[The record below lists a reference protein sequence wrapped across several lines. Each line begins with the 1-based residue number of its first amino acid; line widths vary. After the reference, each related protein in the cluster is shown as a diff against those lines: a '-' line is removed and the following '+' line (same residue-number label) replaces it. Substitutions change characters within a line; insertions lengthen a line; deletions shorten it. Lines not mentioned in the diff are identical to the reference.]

1 MKQRNRVAFFNI
13 LSTVLLQGISLF
25 TAPLFSWLLG
35 DSGYGGLQIYNIWT
49 SALAIVFTLR
59 TQGTLVN
66 ARVEYPEEEQNA
78 YQSAAMSLSVLVFLG
93 CSVVVLVFLGPI
105 SAFLEMEKFL
115 VGLMLLQA
123 FGTFCVSF
131 LNTKFLYEFKAGRNM
146 AMSVGVTVTTL
157 VLSLVFCLNLPESI
171 RYYGR
176 VVAIAATYGLLGIPA
191 CIHILRQGKTF
202 YHKKYWKFCFFLA
215 IPTVFY
221 NLSDLILGQSDR
233 VMLQKMLSEASV
245 GQYSLALNFAGIM
258 FTIFGAL
265 NNSWCPFFFEDMKT
279 GQREQL
285 EKRSGNFLELYTVL
299 SVGFLLLTREVYQN
313 FFAQRREFWNA
324 TKLIPIFVSS
334 YYINF
339 LCTFPVNYEYYRKKT
354 KAVATITISSSLL
367 NIGLNYVLIQR
378 MGMAGAAVA
387 TFLSHCVQL
396 TMHHVYARYL
406 LGKGDYPFSV
416 KLWLPYGAVY
426 FAMVAVTALTD
437 EVWLLRWAAGAAL
450 GLWELWRIK
459 KRKVLI

>member
-13 LSTVLLQGISLF
+13 LSTVLLRGISIF

-49 SALAIVFTLR
+49 SALAIVCTMQ

-78 YQSAAMSLSVLVFLG
+78 YQSAAMSLSVLAFLV
-93 CSVVVLVFLGPI
+93 CALVILVFLGPI
-105 SAFLEMEKFL
+105 SAFLEMERFL

-131 LNTKFLYEFKAGRNM
+131 LNTKFLYELKAGRNM
-146 AMSVGVTVTTL
+146 AMSLGVTLTTL
-157 VLSLVFCLNLPESI
+157 ALSLLLCLNLPEQI

-176 VVAIAATYGLLGIPA
+176 ILAIAGTYALIGIPA
-191 CIHILRQGKTF
+191 CCYVLWKGKRF
-202 YHKKYWKFCFFLA
+202 YSRKYWKFCILLA
-215 IPTVFY
+215 IPSVFY

-233 VMLQKMLSEASV
+233 VMLQKMLSQAAV

-265 NNSWCPFFFEDMKT
+265 NNSWCPFFFEDMKH
-279 GQREQL
+279 GGGEEL
-285 EKRSGNFLELYTVL
+285 EKRSKNFLELYTVL
-299 SVGFLLLTREVYQN
+299 SVGFLLLTKEVYQG
-313 FFAQRREFWNA
+313 FFAQKQEFWNA
-324 TKLIPIFVSS
+324 TNLIPVFVSS

-339 LCTFPVNYEYYRKKT
+339 LCTFPVNYEYYHKKT
-354 KAVATITISSSLL
+354 KVVALITITSSLL
-367 NIGLNYVLIQR
+367 NIGLNYLLIQR
-378 MGMAGAAVA
+378 MDMMGAAVA
-387 TFLSHCVQL
+387 TFASHCTQL
-396 TMHHVYARYL
+396 LLHYL
-406 LGKGDYPFSV
+406 YVRFHLGKEDYPFR
-416 KLWLPYGAVY
+416 LNMWLGYALVY
-426 FAMVAVTALTD
+426 FALAGLVILTD
-437 EVWLLRWAAGAAL
+437 GLWLLRWGLGACL

-459 KRKVLI
+459 QRKVLI